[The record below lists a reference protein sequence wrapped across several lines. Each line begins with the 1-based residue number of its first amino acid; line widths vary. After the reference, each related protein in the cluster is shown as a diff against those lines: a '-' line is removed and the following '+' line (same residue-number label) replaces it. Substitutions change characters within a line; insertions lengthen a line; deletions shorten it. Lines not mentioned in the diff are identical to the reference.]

1 MLAGDVPILPEDDE
15 RATTRIALEDIPPTM
30 LAPEPEPERSGVR
43 TGALRFGVI
52 LLAIGVLLAGI
63 GIAAGVQLTHAG
75 IIVDKPIGRTAA
87 AAGLAVLIGA
97 AAICGALAVL
107 ALWAT
112 RNRSRAHARFVRN
125 LIGVLAVLIAGLTS
139 GTIVWT
145 ANAWI
150 TVGVSALWGKLQ

>member
-1 MLAGDVPILPEDDE
+1 MADHHS
-15 RATTRIALEDIPPTM
+15 RACRV
-30 LAPEPEPERSGVR
+30 SGA
-43 TGALRFGVI
+43 TA
-52 LLAIGVLLAGI
+52 
-63 GIAAGVQLTHAG
+63 
-75 IIVDKPIGRTAA
+75 AA

-107 ALWAT
+107 TLWAT
-112 RNRSRAHARFVRN
+112 RNRSRAASRFVRN
-125 LIGVLAVLIAGLTS
+125 LIGALAVLIAGLTS